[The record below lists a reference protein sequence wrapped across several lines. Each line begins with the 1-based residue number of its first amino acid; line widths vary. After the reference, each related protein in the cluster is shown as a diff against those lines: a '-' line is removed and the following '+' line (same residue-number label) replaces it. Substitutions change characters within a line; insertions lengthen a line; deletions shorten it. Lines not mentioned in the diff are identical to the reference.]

1 MESRCAKRCLV
12 TDDNVC
18 SYYTINAGHCQL
30 ARYTYSSSSYKKGD
44 FYWDTEYQLKQSVS
58 VNLGSMME
66 SLLESSDRHCPGIGF
81 HTLTYNGQK
90 VCLMLFRYTIQI
102 HSYLETCLQ
111 VLVNVYISK

>member
-30 ARYTYSSSSYKKGD
+30 ARYTYSSGSYKKGD

-90 VCLMLFRYTIQI
+90 VCFKPLTYILDLNHQFSMKN
-102 HSYLETCLQ
+102 CL
-111 VLVNVYISK
+111 